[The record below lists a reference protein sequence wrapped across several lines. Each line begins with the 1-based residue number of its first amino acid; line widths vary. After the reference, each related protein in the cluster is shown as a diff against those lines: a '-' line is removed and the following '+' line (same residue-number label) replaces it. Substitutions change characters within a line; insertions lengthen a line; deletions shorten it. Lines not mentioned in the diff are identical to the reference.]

1 MENNEQAMSGVQTA
15 ETEQEMSS
23 LDKAKELFEYE
34 MTDVLLNFR
43 NEVSQLRNDPNAE
56 FLRRE
61 YKTPEFDF
69 TAPELTVQKSELSFG
84 SDVQEINVECK
95 SVEGSLVD
103 VQAVKGA
110 AGNVP
115 DAAVSA
121 GFVSEFEAPSPVKV
135 SVSMPQGAP
144 AAFEKVSVQTDKVSV
159 SVPETKITAPGNI
172 AADIEKPQISVGSFE
187 TNVKEQLFSK
197 SVPVQLEAVRVTE
210 MPDRKPDTDAF
221 DIPAPSL
228 SKPTVSIDEAKFGE
242 KIVCPEFP
250 EASAEIEY
258 PEMPEKPDFSSYIE
272 DILASVGAEL

>member
-103 VQAVKGA
+103 VQAVKGVKNA
-110 AGNVP
+110 LMGGEGFFNTVVTGP
-115 DAAVSA
+115 GRVLLQTMPIWKWFTRLRRSA
-121 GFVSEFEAPSPVKV
+121 CRL
-135 SVSMPQGAP
+135 
-144 AAFEKVSVQTDKVSV
+144 
-159 SVPETKITAPGNI
+159 I
-172 AADIEKPQISVGSFE
+172 
-187 TNVKEQLFSK
+187 K
-197 SVPVQLEAVRVTE
+197 S
-210 MPDRKPDTDAF
+210 
-221 DIPAPSL
+221 
-228 SKPTVSIDEAKFGE
+228 
-242 KIVCPEFP
+242 
-250 EASAEIEY
+250 ASA
-258 PEMPEKPDFSSYIE
+258 F
-272 DILASVGAEL
+272 LRQR